1 MLMRLSAVQ
10 AKDDHR
16 SREYERAAHVF
27 DEMHELLQRVEP
39 YVPDDI
45 WARVREV
52 LNRVD
57 EEGR

>member
-1 MLMRLSAVQ
+1 MRLSAVQ

-16 SREYERAAHVF
+16 SLEYERAAHVF
-27 DEMHELLQRVEP
+27 DEMHDLLVMVEP